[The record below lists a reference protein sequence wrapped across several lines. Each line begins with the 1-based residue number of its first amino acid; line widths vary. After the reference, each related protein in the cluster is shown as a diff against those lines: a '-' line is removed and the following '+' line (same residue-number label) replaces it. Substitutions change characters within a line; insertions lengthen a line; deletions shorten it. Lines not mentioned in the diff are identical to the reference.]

1 MQKWKIATDRA
12 QRLDEKNGSIY
23 LVIMFAPV
31 DATKKSV
38 TVWRKRLSA
47 SEDLI

>member
-38 TVWRKRLSA
+38 TVWRKHLSA